1 MREST
6 ETRSVFFLM
15 HSGMHWRRVG
25 VGEDGEGVVRGFHR
39 ARDPGTTWIDGSGD
53 NDDTQSSQHTH
64 DVAATMDSLKVSLG
78 WLGVILGI
86 LVDAVC
92 LYLVILLW
100 PLFQPNAGNALSSVR
115 FASPLLFIMGVATAV
130 AVACFT
136 SLTPAKPSVSADSAP
151 AIAHLPLGEGEWELS
166 RSSARQYGDDEDL
179 ATGYWRKPSAFTLIL
194 TNRRLAVVRTESGHS
209 AQTTHEDVDLR
220 SITEVRAETIGTFPV
235 LPIVR
240 IRYQGALAG
249 SVSQFGIR
257 YESIEV
263 ARATADKIQAAL
275 VGV

>member
-39 ARDPGTTWIDGSGD
+39 ARDPGTTWIDGLGD
-53 NDDTQSSQHTH
+53 DGNTRFNQRAH
-64 DVAATMDSLKVSLG
+64 DAAATMDSLKVSLG

-166 RSSARQYGDDEDL
+166 GSSARRFRFRDL

>member
-39 ARDPGTTWIDGSGD
+39 ARDPGTTWIDGLGD
-53 NDDTQSSQHTH
+53 DGNTRFNQRAH
-64 DVAATMDSLKVSLG
+64 DAAATMDSLKVSLG
-78 WLGVILGI
+78 WLGVTLGI

-92 LYLVILLW
+92 LYLVMLLW
-100 PLFQPNAGNALSSVR
+100 PLFQPNAGNALSIVR
-115 FASPLLFIMGVATAV
+115 FASPVLFIMGVATAV
-130 AVACFT
+130 AVACCK
-136 SLTPAKPSVSADSAP
+136 SLTPAKPSVLADSAP

-166 RSSARQYGDDEDL
+166 GSSARQYGDDEDL
-179 ATGYWRKPSAFTLIL
+179 ATGYWRKPSAFNLIL

-209 AQTTHEDVDLR
+209 AQTTYEDVDLR
-220 SITEVRAETIGTFPV
+220 SMTEVRAQTIGHFPD

-249 SVSQFGIR
+249 SVSQCGNR

-263 ARATADKIQAAL
+263 ARATADTIQAAL